1 VTSVTRIVTDMAID
15 RLKPAER
22 HGPGSASTGVTGAG
36 SARGSAPS
44 ARLLQQAQLA
54 GVADDAVPVRGGEP
68 ALQRPDV
75 ARTVF
80 VDRAGVAAIRVV
92 KRLPPL
98 GPGVTD

>member
-1 VTSVTRIVTDMAID
+1 
-15 RLKPAER
+15 
-22 HGPGSASTGVTGAG
+22 
-36 SARGSAPS
+36 
-44 ARLLQQAQLA
+44 
-54 GVADDAVPVRGGEP
+54 VADDAVPVRGGEP

-92 KRLPPL
+92 KRLPRL